1 MPLFNTEERPDNLIG
16 KFVADLVL
24 QLLSFIAE
32 NERNTIRK
40 RQSKGIKIAK
50 DNGLFLGDRVLK

>member
-32 NERNTIRK
+32 NERTTIRK
-40 RQSKGIKIAK
+40 KAIRRHK
-50 DNGLFLGDRVLK
+50 NCER